1 MLKTYQYLATQGN
14 SVVFANVIDLKDQ
27 VRKSQ
32 SSFIPKGLTEAVYK
46 DLFTLTREYYVDN
59 SVQGQPPIKKVVLVK
74 VEIQGTIDT
83 KAVKLAMLDEAKEVI
98 LESQKQMD
106 GFPPNALEVI
116 ELGV

>member
-1 MLKTYQYLATQGN
+1 MSKTYQYLATQGN
-14 SVVFANVIDLKDQ
+14 SVVFANATDLKDQ

-32 SSFIPKGLTEAVYK
+32 SSFIPKGLSDAVYK
-46 DLFTLTREYYVDN
+46 DLFTLTREYFVDN

-98 LESQKQMD
+98 LESPKQLD
-106 GFPPNALEVI
+106 GFPPNALETI